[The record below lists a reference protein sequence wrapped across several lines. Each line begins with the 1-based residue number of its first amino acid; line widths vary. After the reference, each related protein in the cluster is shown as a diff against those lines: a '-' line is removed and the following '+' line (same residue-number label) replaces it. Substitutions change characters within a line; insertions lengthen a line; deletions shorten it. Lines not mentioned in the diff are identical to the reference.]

1 MLRTSVMATHTEA
14 DIDRALAGF
23 AAAYPAAGR

>member
-14 DIDRALAGF
+14 QIDQALSAFEVALSTSG
-23 AAAYPAAGR
+23 

>member
-14 DIDRALAGF
+14 DIAEALRVFEVARSTS
-23 AAAYPAAGR
+23 A